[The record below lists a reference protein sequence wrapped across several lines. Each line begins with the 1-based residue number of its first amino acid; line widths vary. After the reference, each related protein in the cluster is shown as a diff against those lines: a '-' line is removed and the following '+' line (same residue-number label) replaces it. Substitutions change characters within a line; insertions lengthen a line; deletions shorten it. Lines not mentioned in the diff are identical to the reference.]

1 MKQYIFILL
10 MLLSHH
16 LYMGANNV
24 VQENDFEVKAFHVD
38 LRCQVMTIEALKGLA
53 GRLSGIGVNTLIME
67 WEATFP
73 FDKHATLSNKYA
85 YSKND
90 ISSFINY
97 CDGLGIDVI
106 PLQNCFGHVEYILRH
121 DRYSAIRED
130 KKEVSQVC
138 PMKEKENKE
147 IFSEIFTEVAALHPS
162 KYFHIGGDETYLLGS
177 CKECSAK
184 AASEGKSKLFVDYVN
199 IMCDIVR
206 SLGKTPIL
214 WADIILEYPESASEL
229 SKSAIL
235 IDWNYGWRRD
245 RFGDTKNLLKHGFQL
260 WGAPSIRS
268 YPDNLYLTQ
277 WNKHFDNISTFIPDC
292 REAGYKGIVMTSWST
307 SGLYGFSYDSEWE
320 VISMHPIRYVY
331 PISGFNILIAAYGN
345 ALNNHTHLDSHQF
358 IIEYG
363 QEHFKMSIE
372 ESEILYNILFTPQ
385 NMVLA
390 GKDTERRSVS
400 TLKEEAVEI
409 QKQMNSL
416 LPKANQKEFEHL
428 RLMFDFRLQYL
439 TFKEIES
446 RYQSRDF
453 DRSKVNTL
461 MNDLSK
467 LETLVEKNNK
477 RFVALNFNYLHMDEL
492 IEMNR
497 VRNEKYNILYQTIKH
512 LAE

>member
-10 MLLSHH
+10 ILLSHH
-16 LYMGANNV
+16 LYLGAKNIV
-24 VQENDFEVKAFHVD
+24 PDNDFEVKAFHVD
-38 LRCQVMTIEALKGLA
+38 LRCQVMTMEALKDVA
-53 GRLSGIGVNTLIME
+53 DRLSDIGVNTLIME
-67 WEATFP
+67 WEGTFP

-121 DRYSAIRED
+121 DRYAAIRED

-147 IFSEIFTEVAALHPS
+147 IFTEIFTEVAALHPS

-177 CKECSAK
+177 CERCSAK
-184 AASEGKSKLFVDYVN
+184 AASEGKSKLFVDYIN

-206 SLGKTPIL
+206 SLGKIPIM

-229 SKSAIL
+229 SKNAIF
-235 IDWNYGWRRD
+235 IDWNYGWRND
-245 RFGDTKNLLKHGFQL
+245 RFGDTENLLKHGFQL

-277 WNKHFDNISTFIPDC
+277 WNKHFNNISMFIPDC
-292 REAGYKGIVMTSWST
+292 RKAGYKGIVMTSWST

-320 VISMHPIRYVY
+320 VISMYPIRYVY
-331 PISGFNILIAAYGN
+331 PMSGFNLLIEAYGE
-345 ALNNHTHLDSHQF
+345 ALNNHKPLDSRQY
-358 IIEYG
+358 ILDYG
-363 QEHFKMSIE
+363 QEHFNMTVE
-372 ESEILYNILFTPQ
+372 ESGILYKILFTPQ
-385 NMVLA
+385 NMVLS
-390 GKDTERRSVS
+390 GRDTEGKSVLI
-400 TLKEEAVEI
+400 LKEEAINI
-409 QKQMNSL
+409 QKKLNSL
-416 LPKANQKEFEHL
+416 RPKANEKEFEHL
-428 RLMFDFRLQYL
+428 RLMFDLRLQYL

-446 RYQSRDF
+446 RYQSRSF
-453 DRSKVNTL
+453 DRSKVNAL
-461 MNDLSK
+461 MTDLCK
-467 LETLVEKNNK
+467 LGAQIEENNK
-477 RFVALNFNYLHMDEL
+477 RFIALNYNYLHPDEL
-492 IEMNR
+492 IEINR
-497 VRNEKYNILYQTIKH
+497 VRNEKYSVLYQTIKN